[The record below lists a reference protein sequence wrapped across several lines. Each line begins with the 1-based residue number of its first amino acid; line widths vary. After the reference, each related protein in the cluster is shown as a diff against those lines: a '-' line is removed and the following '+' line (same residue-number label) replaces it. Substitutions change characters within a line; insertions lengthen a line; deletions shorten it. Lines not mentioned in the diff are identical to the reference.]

1 MSPWV
6 RIDENALDHPKIAS
20 LPDGAFRLW
29 VQGLAYCQKF
39 LTDGFIS
46 DLAVR
51 GLHSY
56 SPKRRSLLVGAGL
69 WDLSETGIRVHDY
82 LEWNDSREHVTAAR
96 TFAKDRMKRLRDKR
110 SREQTPNSQP
120 RDAERSVN
128 VPSGVVCMSSG
139 SEVKERGPGK
149 TVAQRAEQFVR
160 WYEDTHERLFQVGYM
175 GTNSDWQKTLEMCGK
190 FSDSQM
196 RDAGLVWF
204 GTDDEFATSGTRTI
218 AKFST
223 RISGCLQTIKA
234 RGIA

>member
-1 MSPWV
+1 MPWV
-6 RIDENALDHPKIAS
+6 RIDENALDHPKIGGLS
-20 LPDGAFRLW
+20 DGAFRLW

-39 LTDGFIS
+39 LTDGFIG

-96 TFAKDRMKRLRDKR
+96 IFAKDRMKKLREKR
-110 SREQTPNSQP
+110 SHGVRTNSEP
-120 RDAERSVN
+120 CYAERSVN

-139 SEVKERGPGK
+139 SDVKERGLGK
-149 TVAQRAEQFVR
+149 TIPQRAEDFNR
-160 WYEDTHERLFQVGYM
+160 WYEDTHERLFHVGYM
-175 GTNSDWQKTLEMCGK
+175 GTNSDWQKILEMCGK

-196 RDAGLVWF
+196 RDAALVWF
-204 GTDDEFATSGTRTI
+204 GDDSDFATNGTRSI
-218 AKFST
+218 VKFAT
-223 RISGCLQTIKA
+223 RISGYLQTIKA